1 VRLLA
6 VLLLAWTAAASGRMV
21 EETVELQAT
30 VKDPRGK
37 EVTHPFTVTVFRDD
51 ARPRSPFML
60 LNHGRSGYAAER
72 AKMGRARYTENS
84 RYFVAKGFAVFVPTR
99 IGYGVTG
106 GPDVEYTGDC
116 KTRNYPPGYEAS
128 LRQSLV
134 VIEYARSQPYVDAGR
149 GLAVGQS
156 FGGTTAIALAA
167 RKVPGLV
174 ATVNFAGGGGGNP
187 VTQPERPCF
196 PEKLAELFGS
206 YGKTARIPT
215 LWVYSE
221 NDRYFGPK
229 LPRQWFDAYRAVG
242 GTGEFVLLPKLDP
255 ALGEDGHGSFT
266 RAPSSWQ
273 PHFEAFLRKT
283 GF

>member
-1 VRLLA
+1 MRLLA
-6 VLLLAWTAAASGRMV
+6 LLLLAWSAAAAGTIV

-30 VKDPRGK
+30 VRDQKGRDH
-37 EVTHPFTVTVFRDD
+37 TLPFKVTVFRDD
-51 ARPRSPFML
+51 ARSRSPFMV
-60 LNHGRSGYAAER
+60 LNHGRSAYAAER
-72 AKMGRARYTENS
+72 AKMGRARYTDNS
-84 RYFVAKGFAVFVPTR
+84 RYFVGKGFAVFVPTR
-99 IGYGVTG
+99 IGYGVSG
-106 GPDVEYTGDC
+106 GPDIEYTGNC

-128 LRQSLV
+128 MRQSLA
-134 VIEYARSQPYVDAGR
+134 VIEYARARPYVDASR

-167 RKVPGLV
+167 QKVPGLV
-174 ATVNFAGGGGGNP
+174 GTVNFAGGGGGNP
-187 VTQPERPCF
+187 RTQPERPCF
-196 PEKLAELFGS
+196 PERLAELFAS

-215 LWVYSE
+215 LWVYAE

-229 LPRQWFDAYRAVG
+229 LPRQWFDAYRAAG

-255 ALGEDGHGSFT
+255 ALGDDGHGSFT

-273 PHFEAFLRKT
+273 PHFEAFLKKT